1 MPQRHLGNNTKF
13 ERLKLWNHISHFIHG
28 LVLFKFFGHDT
39 QQVPLGIT
47 IKNEKK
53 VMQTFWFQN
62 ARLWI
67 LVDNAPST
75 NTTTN
80 CSVLQ

>member
-53 VMQTFWFQN
+53 VMQTFCFQN